1 MPRTRFTY
9 VYALL
14 TLAAAFTPALADTIT
29 VPGDQPTIQ
38 AAIDIALDGDEI
50 VVSPGTYNETLL
62 IPDISITLRSSD
74 GPQTTVI
81 DASNAPGG
89 PSSVIRMDKSTFQ
102 PTHQIEGFTI
112 TGGTGWL
119 NPGFPESGTFGGGI
133 ASPYTSVLEV
143 RDCIIE
149 NNQADTGGGISKT
162 SGVLKVSNSI
172 IRNNSANYKGKDIF
186 GNYGNGGGI
195 NAFFIEGLEVTDS
208 TFENNHAPNRSGG
221 AIFNESSMWLDI
233 SGCEFESNSSNSTGG
248 AIFSS
253 FSSQFSV
260 SRCEFRNN
268 STTGASPAMEYGG
281 GAIALVDVG
290 AFSRVSRSS
299 FYGNHTSGFNTTG
312 GAINFG
318 MGAGMGMLI
327 DGCVFAENS
336 SLYAGGAVGLNGS
349 ELILNCTFANNSAVF
364 GQAIFADDFT
374 FGVSI
379 LNSIIWGNGAGAP
392 VFDVSNMAITMDYS
406 IVEGGWGGFGSDN
419 LDADPMFVDATNQD
433 LSLMPGS
440 PANDSGDTFAY
451 LGLPVADL
459 DFAGNPRL
467 NDDPQAPLTG
477 LGFMG
482 QCIDRGAFEFQ
493 PATASACLADLNNDG
508 LLNFF
513 DVSIFLTLYGAGCP

>member
-1 MPRTRFTY
+1 MPRTRFSY

-74 GPQTTVI
+74 GPQSTVI
-81 DASNAPGG
+81 DATNAPGG
-89 PSSVIRMDKSTFQ
+89 PSSVIRMDISTFQ
-102 PTHQIEGFTI
+102 PIHQIEGFTI

-119 NPGFPESGTFGGGI
+119 NPDFPSEGTFGGGI
-133 ASPYTSVLEV
+133 VSPYTSVLEV
-143 RDCIIE
+143 KDCIIE
-149 NNQADTGGGISKT
+149 NNQATTGGGISK
-162 SGVLKVSNSI
+162 SGGILKVCNSI
-172 IRNNSANYKGKDIF
+172 IRNNSANYKGTDIF

-195 NAFFIEGLEVTDS
+195 NAYFIEGLEVTDS
-208 TFENNHAPNRSGG
+208 TFENNHATNRSGG
-221 AIFNESSMWLDI
+221 AIFNESSMWSNI
-233 SGCEFESNSSNSTGG
+233 TGCVFESNSSNSVGG
-248 AIFSS
+248 AILSS
-253 FSSQFSV
+253 YSSNFYV

-268 STTGASPAMEYGG
+268 STTGASPAMAYGG
-281 GAIALVDVG
+281 GAIAVVDG
-290 AFSRVSRSS
+290 GTSSRVSQSS

-312 GAINFG
+312 GAINVRLG
-318 MGAGMGMLI
+318 TGMLI

-336 SLYAGGAVGLNGS
+336 SLYAGGAIGLNGS
-349 ELILNCTFANNSAVF
+349 EIILNSTFANNSAVF
-364 GQAIFADDFT
+364 GQAIFADEFT
-374 FGVSI
+374 FGVRI
-379 LNSIIWGNGAGAP
+379 QNSIIWGNDAGAP

-406 IVEGGWGGFGSDN
+406 IVEGGWAGFGSDN
-419 LDADPMFVDATNQD
+419 LDADPMFVNATNQD

-440 PANDSGDTFAY
+440 PANDSGDTYAY
-451 LGLPVADL
+451 LNPIVGADT
-459 DFAGNPRL
+459 DIAGNPRL
-467 NDDPQAPLTG
+467 NDDPSVPVTG
-477 LGFMG
+477 LSLLG
-482 QCIDRGAFEFQ
+482 QSIDRGAFEFQ